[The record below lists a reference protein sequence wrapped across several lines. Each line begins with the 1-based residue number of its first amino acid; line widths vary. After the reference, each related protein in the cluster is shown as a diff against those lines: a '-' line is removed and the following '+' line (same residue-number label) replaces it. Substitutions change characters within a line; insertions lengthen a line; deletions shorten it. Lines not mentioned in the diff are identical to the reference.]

1 MKLTW
6 FGHSAF
12 RVATGQSVILIDPF
26 ITHNPVATVK
36 AEAAGRGAT
45 HVVLT
50 HGHEDHVGDAEVD
63 LQSQR
68 CAARLRCTRSANSWA
83 ATASK
88 RCEGANP
95 GGTIYT
101 DDFDVTFVRAD
112 HSSSYGG
119 VYLGNPCGL
128 VVRTREGQTSTTWA
142 IPAIF
147 GDMALINEIHRP
159 DDRHRADRRPLHHEP
174 ANGGIGLPQF
184 FKFETIIPCHYKTF
198 PAARTSPDSFIEA
211 LAATGRRCKAH
222 GGRRDSAF

>member
-50 HGHEDHVGDAEVD
+50 HGHEDHVGDAE
-63 LQSQR
+63 SI
-68 CAARLRCTRSANSWA
+68 CKANNAPLIAVHEICEILGSNGVE
-83 ATASK
+83 

-101 DDFDVTFVRAD
+101 TDFDVTFVRAD

-119 VYLGNPCGL
+119 RYMGNPCG
-128 VVRTREGQTSTTWA
+128 VVIRTREGQSVYHMGDT
-142 IPAIF
+142 AIF

-159 DDRHRADRRPLHHEP
+159 TIGIVPIGDRYTMNPQTAALACRR
-174 ANGGIGLPQF
+174 F

-198 PAARTSPDSFIEA
+198 PALVQSPDAFIEELGSDGA
-211 LAATGRRCKAH
+211 KVKAMAV
-222 GGRRDSAF
+222 SETLTF